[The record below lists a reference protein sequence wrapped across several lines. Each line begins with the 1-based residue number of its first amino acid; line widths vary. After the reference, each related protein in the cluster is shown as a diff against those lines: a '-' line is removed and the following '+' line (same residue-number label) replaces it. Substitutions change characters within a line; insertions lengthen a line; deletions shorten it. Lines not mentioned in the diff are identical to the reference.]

1 MIVDDYMLNEV
12 LEKIKEIIGIDKFN
26 DSKILINTY
35 DELPNDITLTIFVVN
50 DVCY

>member
-1 MIVDDYMLNEV
+1 MVDDYMLNEV
-12 LEKIKEIIGIDKFN
+12 LEKLKEIIGIDKFN

>member
-1 MIVDDYMLNEV
+1 MVDDYMLNEV
-12 LEKIKEIIGIDKFN
+12 LEKIKEIIGIDKFT

>member
-1 MIVDDYMLNEV
+1 MVDDYMLNEV
-12 LEKIKEIIGIDKFN
+12 LEKIKEITGIDKFN

>member
-1 MIVDDYMLNEV
+1 MLDDYMLNEV

>member
-1 MIVDDYMLNEV
+1 MVDDYMLNEV

>member
-1 MIVDDYMLNEV
+1 MVDDYMLNEV

-50 DVCY
+50 DVFY

>member
-1 MIVDDYMLNEV
+1 MVDDYMLHEV